1 MDGSLI
7 LVLVET
13 AANVFSPVAQQTG
26 LSWESTRNLIEATS
40 KDSDHTKWVYGKKD
54 DTVSLEA
61 AYVPTDTAYQALKT
75 AMKDGT
81 MVILRRSEDGD
92 EIEEAEALVSSISGD
107 APDGDKATISIEFQL
122 NEEWQVVPVA
132 P

>member
-1 MDGSLI
+1 MMDGSLI

-13 AANVFSPVAQQTG
+13 TTGTFTPVAEQTG

-61 AYVPTDTAYQALKT
+61 AYVPTDTALKAIQT
-75 AMKDGT
+75 AKKAGAT
-81 MVILRRSEDGD
+81 IILRRSEDGTAV
-92 EIEEAEALVSSISGD
+92 EEAEALVSSISGD
-107 APDGDKATISIEFQL
+107 APDGDKATVSISFQL
-122 NEEWQVVPVA
+122 NEEWQVVA